1 MNALVYS
8 SSLAASFIGGI
19 LALFAP
25 CCIVSLLPTFIG
37 TAAARGRQRLPL
49 TALVFAAGVAA
60 ALLPVVLGVGALG
73 QVFAAQRRIIFLLV
87 GIFLAVLGGSMVS
100 GRQWMLPMP
109 ALRVQVTRDGT
120 GSVFVLGLV
129 SGIASSCCAPVVVGV
144 VALSALANSVPGA
157 LGLGLSYVFGMV
169 FPLFLAALFWDR
181 LPQGAAGWRLRP
193 LQIGSHRVPWTELV
207 AGVMFLAIA
216 AGALYL
222 AVTGQMSYSPGWLT
236 AWNRWATG
244 VAADV
249 AVAVGRIPVLIQA
262 AVLVALAAGI
272 TLLIYGPRRP
282 RESPSAAWRGSQGKA
297 PRVRRR

>member
-25 CCIVSLLPTFIG
+25 CCVVSLLPTFIG

-181 LPQGAAGWRLRP
+181 LPQGAARWRLRP
-193 LQIGSHRVPWTELV
+193 LQIGSRMVPWTELV

>member
-1 MNALVYS
+1 
-8 SSLAASFIGGI
+8 
-19 LALFAP
+19 
-25 CCIVSLLPTFIG
+25 LPI
-37 TAAARGRQRLPL
+37 

-60 ALLPVVLGVGALG
+60 VLLPVVLGVGALG
-73 QVFAAQRRIIFLLV
+73 QVFAAQRRIIFFLV
-87 GIFLAVLGGSMVS
+87 GIFLTLLGVGMVS

-109 ALRVQVTRDGT
+109 ALRVRVTGDSA
-120 GSVFVLGLV
+120 GSVFLLGLV

-181 LPQGAAGWRLRP
+181 LPEGAARWRLRP
-193 LQIGSHRVPWTELV
+193 LQIGSHTVPWTELV

-222 AVTGQMSYSPGWLT
+222 AVSGQMSYSPGWLT

-262 AVLVALAAGI
+262 AVLVGLAAGI
-272 TLLIYGPRRP
+272 ALLMYGRP
-282 RESPSAAWRGSQGKA
+282 RWRRTRERKRSPGRSSVA
-297 PRVRRR
+297 

>member
-1 MNALVYS
+1 MNALVCS

-25 CCIVSLLPTFIG
+25 CCVVSLLPTFIG
-37 TAAARGRQRLPL
+37 TAAARGRQRLPI

-60 ALLPVVLGVGALG
+60 VLLPVVLGVGALG

-169 FPLFLAALFWDR
+169 
-181 LPQGAAGWRLRP
+181 G
-193 LQIGSHRVPWTELV
+193 
-207 AGVMFLAIA
+207 
-216 AGALYL
+216 
-222 AVTGQMSYSPGWLT
+222 
-236 AWNRWATG
+236 
-244 VAADV
+244 
-249 AVAVGRIPVLIQA
+249 
-262 AVLVALAAGI
+262 ALAADGGLSPVVATDVEWFTSI
-272 TLLIYGPRRP
+272 VGKDANAAPVVMAARALLVN
-282 RESPSAAWRGSQGKA
+282 RGFE
-297 PRVRRR
+297 

>member
-8 SSLAASFIGGI
+8 SSMVASFMGGI

-25 CCIVSLLPTFIG
+25 CCVVSLLPTFIG
-37 TAAARGRQRLPL
+37 SAAARGRQRLPI

-60 ALLPVVLGVGALG
+60 ILLPVVLGVGALG
-73 QVFAAQRRIIFLLV
+73 QVFAAQRRIIFFLV
-87 GIFLAVLGGSMVS
+87 GIFLAVLGVGMLA

-109 ALRVQVTRDGT
+109 ALRVRVTGDSA

-181 LPQGAAGWRLRP
+181 LPAGAVRWRPRP
-193 LQIGSHRVPWTELV
+193 LQIGNHPIPWSDLV

-216 AGALYL
+216 AGALFL
-222 AVTGQMSYSPGWLT
+222 AITGRMSYSPAWLT
-236 AWNRWATG
+236 SWNRWATER
-244 VAADV
+244 AADLAAALRGV
-249 AVAVGRIPVLIQA
+249 PVPIQAGILLLIAAAVGLP
-262 AVLVALAAGI
+262 
-272 TLLIYGPRRP
+272 LLG
-282 RESPSAAWRGSQGKA
+282 AWR
-297 PRVRRR
+297 RRRWLS

>member
-25 CCIVSLLPTFIG
+25 CCVVSLLPTFIG

-282 RESPSAAWRGSQGKA
+282 RESPSAAWRDSQGKA

>member
-25 CCIVSLLPTFIG
+25 CCVVSLLPTFIG
-37 TAAARGRQRLPL
+37 TAAARGRRRLPI

-60 ALLPVVLGVGALG
+60 VLLPVVLGVGALG
-73 QVFAAQRRIIFLLV
+73 QLFAAQRRIIFFLV
-87 GIFLAVLGGSMVS
+87 GIFLAVLGVGMVS
-100 GRQWMLPMP
+100 GWQWMLPMP
-109 ALRVQVTRDGT
+109 ALQVRVTRDGA
-120 GSVFVLGLV
+120 GSVFLLGLV

-181 LPQGAAGWRLRP
+181 LPQGAARWRLRP
-193 LQIGSHRVPWTELV
+193 LQIGSRMVPWTELV

-222 AVTGQMSYSPGWLT
+222 AITGQMSYSPGWLT
-236 AWNRWATG
+236 AWNRWSTG

-249 AVAVGRIPVLIQA
+249 ALAIGRVPVVIQA
-262 AVLVALAAGI
+262 ALLVVLAVGIAL
-272 TLLIYGPRRP
+272 LMYGPRRP
-282 RESPSAAWRGSQGKA
+282 RESPSAAWRGSQDQA
-297 PRVRRR
+297 PRARRR

>member
-25 CCIVSLLPTFIG
+25 CCIVSLLPTFVG

-49 TALVFAAGVAA
+49 TALLFAAGVAA
-60 ALLPVVLGVGALG
+60 VLLPVVLGVGALG
-73 QVFAAQRRIIFLLV
+73 QVFASQRRIIFFLV
-87 GIFLAVLGGSMVS
+87 GIFLALLGVGMVS

-109 ALRVQVTRDGT
+109 ALRLRVAGDSA
-120 GSVFVLGLV
+120 GSVFLLGLV

-181 LPQGAAGWRLRP
+181 LPGGVARWRPRA
-193 LQIGSHRVPWTELV
+193 LQIGNRPIPWSDLV

-222 AVTGQMSYSPGWLT
+222 SVTGQMSYSPAWLT
-236 AWNRWATG
+236 SWNRWATER
-244 VAADV
+244 AADLAAALQRFPV
-249 AVAVGRIPVLIQA
+249 AIQA
-262 AVLVALAAGI
+262 GLLLLLAASVALPLF
-272 TLLIYGPRRP
+272 T
-282 RESPSAAWRGSQGKA
+282 AWR
-297 PRVRRR
+297 RRRWLS

>member
-25 CCIVSLLPTFIG
+25 CCVVSLLPTFIG

>member
-25 CCIVSLLPTFIG
+25 CCVVSLLPTFIG

-120 GSVFVLGLV
+120 GSVFVLGLL

>member
-8 SSLAASFIGGI
+8 SSLAASFLGGV

-25 CCIVSLLPTFIG
+25 CCVVSLLPTFIG
-37 TAAARGRQRLPL
+37 TAAARGRQRLPI

-60 ALLPVVLGVGALG
+60 VLLPVVLGVGALG
-73 QVFAAQRRIIFLLV
+73 QVFGAQRRIIFFIV
-87 GIFLAVLGGSMVS
+87 GILLALLGVGMLS
-100 GRQWMLPMP
+100 GRQWMLPIP
-109 ALRVQVTRDGT
+109 TLRVRVASNSA
-120 GSVFVLGLV
+120 GSVFLLGLV

-181 LPQGAAGWRLRP
+181 LPAGAARWRLRP
-193 LQIGSHRVPWTELV
+193 LQIGNHRIPWSELV

-222 AVTGQMSYSPGWLT
+222 ALTGQMSYSPAWLT
-236 AWNRWATG
+236 AWNHWASERAG
-244 VAADV
+244 DLAA
-249 AVAVGRIPVLIQA
+249 ALRALPLPIQA
-262 AVLVALAAGI
+262 GLLLILAASVALP
-272 TLLIYGPRRP
+272 LF
-282 RESPSAAWRGSQGKA
+282 SAWRS
-297 PRVRRR
+297 RRWLS

>member
-1 MNALVYS
+1 VNALVYS

-25 CCIVSLLPTFIG
+25 CCVVSLLPTFIG

>member
-8 SSLAASFIGGI
+8 SSLAASFLGGI

-37 TAAARGRQRLPL
+37 TAAARGRQRLPI
-49 TALVFAAGVAA
+49 TALVFAVGVAVV
-60 ALLPVVLGVGALG
+60 LLPVVLGVGALG
-73 QVFAAQRRIIFLLV
+73 QVFAAQRRIIFFLV
-87 GIFLAVLGGSMVS
+87 GIFLALLGVGLLS

-109 ALRVQVTRDGT
+109 TLRLRVGGDSA
-120 GSVFVLGLV
+120 GSVFLLGLV

-144 VALSALANSVPGA
+144 VALSALANSVAGA

-181 LPQGAAGWRLRP
+181 LPAGAAGWRP
-193 LQIGSHRVPWTELV
+193 ISLQIGNRRIPWSELV

-222 AVTGQMSYSPGWLT
+222 ALTGQMSYSPSWLT
-236 AWNRWATG
+236 AWNRWATERAG
-244 VAADV
+244 DLAA
-249 AVAVGRIPVLIQA
+249 ALRGLPLPVQA
-262 AVLVALAAGI
+262 GLLVVLATSVALP
-272 TLLIYGPRRP
+272 LF
-282 RESPSAAWRGSQGKA
+282 SAWR
-297 PRVRRR
+297 RRRWLS

>member
-25 CCIVSLLPTFIG
+25 CCVVSLLPTFIG

-297 PRVRRR
+297 PRVRRS

>member
-8 SSLAASFIGGI
+8 SSLVASFMGGI

-25 CCIVSLLPTFIG
+25 CCVVSLLPTFIG
-37 TAAARGRQRLPL
+37 TAAARGRQRLPI

-60 ALLPVVLGVGALG
+60 VLLPVVLGVGALG

-87 GIFLAVLGGSMVS
+87 GIFLAFLGVGMLS

-109 ALRVQVTRDGT
+109 ALRLRVTGDSA
-120 GSVFVLGLV
+120 GSVFLLGLV

-144 VALSALANSVPGA
+144 VALSAFANSVPGA

-181 LPQGAAGWRLRP
+181 LPEGAARWRLRP
-193 LQIGSHRVPWTELV
+193 LQIGNHRVPWTELV

-222 AVTGQMSYSPGWLT
+222 AVTGRMSYSPGWLT

-244 VAADV
+244 VAADL
-249 AVAVGRIPVLIQA
+249 AVAVGQIPVLIQA

-272 TLLIYGPRRP
+272 ALLIYGPRRP
-282 RESPSAAWRGSQGKA
+282 RESPSAAWRGSQDQA
-297 PRVRRR
+297 TRVRRR

>member
-1 MNALVYS
+1 VRARWLHRGQALQLRPVVGGGAPELAAQGGTGVNALVYS

-25 CCIVSLLPTFIG
+25 CCVVSLLPTFIG

-236 AWNRWATG
+236 AWN
-244 VAADV
+244 
-249 AVAVGRIPVLIQA
+249 
-262 AVLVALAAGI
+262 
-272 TLLIYGPRRP
+272 
-282 RESPSAAWRGSQGKA
+282 
-297 PRVRRR
+297 

>member
-25 CCIVSLLPTFIG
+25 CCVVSLLPTFIG

-60 ALLPVVLGVGALG
+60 VLLPVVLGVGALG

-87 GIFLAVLGGSMVS
+87 GIFLAVLGGGMVS

-157 LGLGLSYVFGMV
+157 LCRHGSGLLST
-169 FPLFLAALFWDR
+169 
-181 LPQGAAGWRLRP
+181 
-193 LQIGSHRVPWTELV
+193 H
-207 AGVMFLAIA
+207 
-216 AGALYL
+216 
-222 AVTGQMSYSPGWLT
+222 
-236 AWNRWATG
+236 
-244 VAADV
+244 
-249 AVAVGRIPVLIQA
+249 
-262 AVLVALAAGI
+262 
-272 TLLIYGPRRP
+272 RRP
-282 RESPSAAWRGSQGKA
+282 SSNIGPITSGLNSELDVGVGYSGGMAEML
-297 PRVRRR
+297 

>member
-8 SSLAASFIGGI
+8 SSLAASFLGGI

-37 TAAARGRQRLPL
+37 TAAARGRQRLPI

-60 ALLPVVLGVGALG
+60 VLLPVVLGVGALG
-73 QVFAAQRRIIFLLV
+73 QVFAAQRRIIFFLV
-87 GIFLAVLGGSMVS
+87 GIFLALLGVGMLS

-109 ALRVQVTRDGT
+109 ALRVRVSGGSA
-120 GSVFVLGLV
+120 GSVFLLGLV

-181 LPQGAAGWRLRP
+181 LPAGAARWRPLP
-193 LQIGSHRVPWTELV
+193 LQIGNRRIPWPELV

-222 AVTGQMSYSPGWLT
+222 ALTGQMSYSPAWLT
-236 AWNRWATG
+236 AWNRWATERAG
-244 VAADV
+244 DLAA
-249 AVAVGRIPVLIQA
+249 ALRGLPLPIQA
-262 AVLVALAAGI
+262 GLLLLLAASVALP
-272 TLLIYGPRRP
+272 LF
-282 RESPSAAWRGSQGKA
+282 SAWR
-297 PRVRRR
+297 RRRWLS

>member
-25 CCIVSLLPTFIG
+25 CCVVSLLPTFIG

-157 LGLGLSYVFGMV
+157 LGLGLSYVFGIV

-181 LPQGAAGWRLRP
+181 LPEGAARWRLRP
-193 LQIGSHRVPWTELV
+193 LRIGSRAVPWTELV

-222 AVTGQMSYSPGWLT
+222 AITGQMSYSPGWLT
-236 AWNRWATG
+236 AWNRWSTG

-249 AVAVGRIPVLIQA
+249 ALAIGRVPVVIQA
-262 AVLVALAAGI
+262 ALLVVLAVGIAL
-272 TLLIYGPRRP
+272 LMYGPRRP
-282 RESPSAAWRGSQGKA
+282 RESPSAAWRGSQDQA
-297 PRVRRR
+297 PRARRR